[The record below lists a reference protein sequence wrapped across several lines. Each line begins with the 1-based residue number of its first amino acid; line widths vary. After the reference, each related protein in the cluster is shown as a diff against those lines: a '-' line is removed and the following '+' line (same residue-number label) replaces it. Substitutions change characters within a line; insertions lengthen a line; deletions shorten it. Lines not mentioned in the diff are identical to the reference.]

1 METPVILVLCRY
13 RQDQMR
19 NPFRMASGHDSF
31 LFRGGCASTLRKL
44 AAKPGNVQPGSA
56 STSPLILRIGSQR
69 LPCNCERCM
78 FNRMNSG
85 LRSPCRNPSGVL
97 PKRSCKVRRL
107 PLRMLGKSTASHQIR
122 ICLRGWRWRGWS
134 KSGALP
140 HCPGRDR
147 PVLGGIAIS
156 HSPRREP
163 ELRAGFC
170 GCFAPGAASLVSHE
184 RCGNM
189 ATTSQSRKKKR
200 QA

>member
-19 NPFRMASGHDSF
+19 NPFRTASGPDSF
-31 LFRGGCASTLRKL
+31 LFRGGCALTLRKL
-44 AAKPGNVQPGSA
+44 AAKPGNVQPGNA
-56 STSPLILRIGSQR
+56 STHLLILQIGSR
-69 LPCNCERCM
+69 HLPCNCGMCM
-78 FNRMNSG
+78 FIRMNSG
-85 LRSPCRNPSGVL
+85 LPSPCGKASGVL
-97 PKRSCKVRRL
+97 PKQSCKVRRL
-107 PLRMLGKSTASHQIR
+107 PPRMLGTSTASQQLR
-122 ICLRGWRWRGWS
+122 ICLRSWRWRGWS

-163 ELRAGFC
+163 ERRAGFC

-189 ATTSQSRKKKR
+189 ATTSQYRKKKR